1 MGAGRYTAQR
11 ANPYQTTNR
20 NAEGFAAG
28 ARSATHELEDPSSAN
43 RQGRKKAHA
52 VNFTMQRMMNDT
64 TTAMVTGQPQRS
76 GTLFTTVTSAG

>member
-20 NAEGFAAG
+20 NAEGFAAD
-28 ARSATHELEDPSSAN
+28 ASSAKLELEDPNAPDW
-43 RQGRKKAHA
+43 RGRKKAHA